1 MSQRF
6 AIHPTHPQPRLIRQA
21 AALVRDGG
29 LIVYPTDS
37 CYALGCALDAADAVA
52 RLRALRGIDDRH
64 HLSIVCRDLAQAGR
78 YVRLDNW
85 QFRVVRQGVPGPY
98 TFVLPATREVP
109 RRLKHAK
116 RGTLGVRVPAHPVA
130 TALVEELGEP
140 LLSSSLV
147 LPGDDAPLNDGEAIV
162 AALGRRIDAFVDAG
176 PCAGEASTVID
187 LSAPP
192 GEIVRRGLGDPAAL
206 GL

>member
-1 MSQRF
+1 MSSASPSTRRTRSRGSSGRRQRSC
-6 AIHPTHPQPRLIRQA
+6 ATA
-21 AALVRDGG
+21 G

-37 CYALGCALDAADAVA
+37 CYALGCALDAAGAVA

-116 RGTLGVRVPAHPVA
+116 RGTLGVRVPRMRSRRRWWRSSA
-130 TALVEELGEP
+130 TRSCL
-140 LLSSSLV
+140 
-147 LPGDDAPLNDGEAIV
+147 
-162 AALGRRIDAFVDAG
+162 RRWSWPA
-176 PCAGEASTVID
+176 TT
-187 LSAPP
+187 
-192 GEIVRRGLGDPAAL
+192 RR
-206 GL
+206 